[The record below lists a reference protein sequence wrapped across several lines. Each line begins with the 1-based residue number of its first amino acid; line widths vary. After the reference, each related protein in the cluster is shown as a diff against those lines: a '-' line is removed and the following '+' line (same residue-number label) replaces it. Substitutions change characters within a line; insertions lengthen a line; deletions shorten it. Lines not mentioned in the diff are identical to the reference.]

1 MSKIIVEEKNNNAII
16 EMEGTQIELLA
27 DLTAICRAMAK
38 EGIKE
43 DVIKYAVNLA
53 FEDKKENTE
62 LEEKFKKE
70 LDKTLENLIEI
81 FGKMQNSNEG

>member
-81 FGKMQNSNEG
+81 FGKNAK

>member
-16 EMEGTQIELLA
+16 EMEGNRIELLA
-27 DLTAICRAMAK
+27 DLTAICSAMAK

-53 FEDKKENTE
+53 FKDKRENTE

-81 FGKMQNSNEG
+81 FGKHAK

>member
-1 MSKIIVEEKNNNAII
+1 MSKIIVEEKNNNAIV

-53 FEDKKENTE
+53 FEDKRENTE

-81 FGKMQNSNEG
+81 FGKNAK